1 MVEGGP
7 DSSGSPRA
15 SSQGLVA
22 VVTGGASGLGLATAK
37 RLVGQGATAV
47 LLDVPNSDGEAQAKK
62 LGESCIFAPAN
73 VSRDSARVCMRKLR
87 GFLP

>member
-1 MVEGGP
+1 MGGGL
-7 DSSGSPRA
+7 DNSSLPCT

-47 LLDVPNSDGEAQAKK
+47 LVDVPNSEGEAQAKK

-73 VSRDSARVCMRKLR
+73 VSHDFPRACTRKLG
-87 GFLP
+87 GFFP